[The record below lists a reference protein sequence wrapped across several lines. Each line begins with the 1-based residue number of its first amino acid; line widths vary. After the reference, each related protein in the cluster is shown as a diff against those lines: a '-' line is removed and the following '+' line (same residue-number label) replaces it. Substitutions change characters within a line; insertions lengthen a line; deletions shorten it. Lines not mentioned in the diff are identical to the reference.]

1 MQMQKAPIEKPMRV
15 HITFD
20 TPSKYHPP
28 KFPKTQIYAGVL
40 VCHTPDR
47 NIPPLRRL
55 QREAQCR
62 RGKCHGRKRSERNEF
77 FRPMIQ
83 AKRSN
88 GKTVAAPSLVR
99 FFEKK

>member
-47 NIPPLRRL
+47 NIPPLRP
-55 QREAQCR
+55 CSV
-62 RGKCHGRKRSERNEF
+62 KRSAGEGN
-77 FRPMIQ
+77 
-83 AKRSN
+83 ATAGN
-88 GKTVAAPSLVR
+88 GLSATS
-99 FFEKK
+99 FSGQ